1 MKTTTAFYTLLAL
14 ILLTACENP
23 IAFKTIVHEDGSLD
37 KTIVLEKTRKDN
49 ADQNYFG
56 VNQQSGW
63 TVEITE
69 DESEKDD
76 HKYRIAFSKHFNSVD
91 DVNSELDRPADTL
104 FQIHSTFEKK
114 FRWFY
119 TYIHYTETIRPI
131 NRFTLT
137 PVENFFN
144 QEDFAFIDRL
154 PGEGTAIS
162 KADSVYLEV
171 LNEKISDRFVK
182 MALFD
187 EANNMIKAVI
197 AKNNIDKRWL
207 DTLDQNKEL
216 IYRIID
222 DPKSEN
228 NIPAQIADTLGI
240 PLDKDQAGKDFE
252 ALSKKFESRLNFMS
266 YAYDGGK
273 YVNEI
278 HLPWEIIH
286 SNADSVVQ
294 NVAVWK
300 PLAVKFALRDYTMY
314 AECRQMNVWAVLVSV
329 GIGLLT
335 VVLFVKEIRVVKVF
349 PDKKA

>member
-1 MKTTTAFYTLLAL
+1 MKATTIFHTLLAL

-37 KTIVLEKTRKDN
+37 KTIVLEKTGKDK
-49 ADQNYFG
+49 AEQNYFG
-56 VNQQSGW
+56 INEQSGW
-63 TVEITE
+63 TTEITE
-69 DESEKDD
+69 DKSEKDD
-76 HKYRIAFSKHFNSVD
+76 NKYRIAFSKHFSSVD
-91 DVNSELDRPADTL
+91 DVNNELDWQADTL
-104 FQIHSTFEKK
+104 FQIHSTFDKK

-144 QEDFAFIDRL
+144 QEDFAFIERL

-162 KADSVYLEV
+162 KADSIYLEV

-187 EANNMIKAVI
+187 EANNMIKTVI
-197 AKNNIDKRWL
+197 AKNNLDKRWL

-286 SNADSVVQ
+286 TNADSVVQ

-300 PLAVKFALRDYTMY
+300 PLAVKFALREYTMY
-314 AECRQMNVWAVLVSV
+314 AECRQMNLWAVLVSV
-329 GIGLLT
+329 GIGILT
-335 VVLFVKEIRVVKVF
+335 LWLFI
-349 PDKKA
+349 KKR

>member
-1 MKTTTAFYTLLAL
+1 MKTTTVLYTLIALLAL
-14 ILLTACENP
+14 SACENP

-37 KTIVLEKTRKDN
+37 KTIVLEKAKKDN
-49 ADQNYFG
+49 AGQNYFG
-56 VNQQSGW
+56 INEQSGW
-63 TVEITE
+63 TVAVTE
-69 DESEKDD
+69 ADSGKDD
-76 HKYRIAFSKHFNSVD
+76 HKYRIAFSKHFKSVN
-91 DVNSELDRPADTL
+91 DVNSELDLPVDTA

-131 NRFTLT
+131 NRFSLT

-182 MALFD
+182 MAMFD
-187 EANNMIKAVI
+187 EANDMIKTVI

-207 DTLDQNKEL
+207 DTLDRNKEL
-216 IYRIID
+216 IYRMID
-222 DPKSEN
+222 DPKSDN
-228 NIPAQIADTLGI
+228 NLPGQIADTLGI
-240 PLDKDQAGKDFE
+240 PINRDQALKDFE
-252 ALSKKFESRLNFMS
+252 TLSKKFESRLNFMS

-273 YVNEI
+273 YINEI
-278 HLPWEIIH
+278 HLPWEIINT
-286 SNADSVVQ
+286 NADSVVQ

-300 PLAVKFALRDYTMY
+300 PLATKFALREYTMY
-314 AECRQMNVWAVLVSV
+314 AACRQMNLWAVLVSI
-329 GIGLLT
+329 GIGVLT
-335 VVLFVKEIRVVKVF
+335 LWLFIRKR
-349 PDKKA
+349 

>member
-1 MKTTTAFYTLLAL
+1 MKTTTVLYTLIALLAL
-14 ILLTACENP
+14 SACENP

-37 KTIVLEKTRKDN
+37 KTIVLEKAKKDN
-49 ADQNYFG
+49 AGQNYFG
-56 VNQQSGW
+56 INEQSGW
-63 TVEITE
+63 TVAVTE
-69 DESEKDD
+69 ADSGKDD
-76 HKYRIAFSKHFNSVD
+76 HKYRIAFSKHFKSVN
-91 DVNSELDRPADTL
+91 DVNSELDLPVDTA

-131 NRFTLT
+131 NRFSLT

-182 MALFD
+182 MAMFD
-187 EANNMIKAVI
+187 EANDIIKTVI

-207 DTLDQNKEL
+207 DTLDRNKEL
-216 IYRIID
+216 IYRMID
-222 DPKSEN
+222 DPKSDN
-228 NIPAQIADTLGI
+228 NLPGQIADTLGI
-240 PLDKDQAGKDFE
+240 PINRDQALKDFE
-252 ALSKKFESRLNFMS
+252 TLSKKFESRLNFMS

-273 YVNEI
+273 YINEI
-278 HLPWEIIH
+278 HLPWEIINT
-286 SNADSVVQ
+286 NADSVVQ

-300 PLAVKFALRDYTMY
+300 PLATKFALREYTMY
-314 AECRQMNVWAVLVSV
+314 AACRQMNLWAVLVSI
-329 GIGLLT
+329 GIGVLT
-335 VVLFVKEIRVVKVF
+335 LWLFIRKR
-349 PDKKA
+349 

>member
-1 MKTTTAFYTLLAL
+1 MKTTTVFYILLAL
-14 ILLTACENP
+14 IFLTACENP

-37 KTIVLEKTRKDN
+37 KTIVLEKTKNDYVE
-49 ADQNYFG
+49 QNYFG
-56 VNQQSGW
+56 INEQNGW
-63 TVEITE
+63 TAEVVE

-76 HKYRIAFSKHFNSVD
+76 HKYRLAFSKHFISVAD
-91 DVNSELDRPADTL
+91 INSELDRPVDTL
-104 FQIHSTFEKK
+104 FQIHSTFQKK

-119 TYIHYTETIRPI
+119 TYIYYAETLRPI
-131 NRFTLT
+131 NRFALT
-137 PVENFFN
+137 PIENFFN

-187 EANNMIKAVI
+187 EANDMIKTVI

-216 IYRIID
+216 IYRMID
-222 DPKSEN
+222 NPKSEN
-228 NIPAQIADTLGI
+228 NLPAQIADTLGI
-240 PLDKDQAGKDFE
+240 PLDRDQALKDFE

-273 YVNEI
+273 YVNEV
-278 HLPWEIIH
+278 HLPWEIINT
-286 SNADSVVQ
+286 NADSVVQ

-300 PLAVKFALRDYTMY
+300 PLATKFALREYTMY
-314 AECRQMNVWAVLVSV
+314 AECRQMNLWAVLVS
-329 GIGLLT
+329 IGVVIVT
-335 VVLFVKEIRVVKVF
+335 SVLFLRKPKS
-349 PDKKA
+349 

>member
-1 MKTTTAFYTLLAL
+1 MKTTTIFYTLLTL

-37 KTIVLEKTRKDN
+37 KTIVLEKTGKDK
-49 ADQNYFG
+49 AEQNYFG
-56 VNQQSGW
+56 INKQSGW
-63 TVEITE
+63 IVEITE
-69 DESEKDD
+69 NKSEKEKDND
-76 HKYRIAFSKHFNSVD
+76 KFRIAFSKHFNSVN
-91 DVNSELDRPADTL
+91 DVNNELDRQADTL
-104 FQIHSTFEKK
+104 FQIHSTFDKK

-144 QEDFAFIDRL
+144 QEDFSFIDRL
-154 PGEGTAIS
+154 PGEGTPIS

-171 LNEKISDRFVK
+171 LNEKISSLFVK

-187 EANNMIKAVI
+187 EANHMIKTVI
-197 AKNNIDKRWL
+197 AKNNLDKRWL

-286 SNADSVVQ
+286 TNADSVVQ

-300 PLAVKFALRDYTMY
+300 PLATKFALREYTMY
-314 AECRQMNVWAVLVSV
+314 AECRQMNLWAVLVSV
-329 GIGLLT
+329 GIGILT
-335 VVLFVKEIRVVKVF
+335 LWLFL
-349 PDKKA
+349 KKR

>member
-1 MKTTTAFYTLLAL
+1 MKTTTVFYTLLAL

-23 IAFKTIVHEDGSLD
+23 IALKTIVHEDGSLD
-37 KTIVLEKTRKDN
+37 KTIVLEKTKKDYVE
-49 ADQNYFG
+49 QNYFG
-56 VNQQSGW
+56 IHEQSGW
-63 TVEITE
+63 TVEVTE
-69 DESEKDD
+69 DESGKDD
-76 HKYRIAFSKHFNSVD
+76 HKYRIAFSKHFNSTD
-91 DVNSELDRPADTL
+91 EANDELDRPADTL

-119 TYIHYTETIRPI
+119 TYIHYAETIRPI

-162 KADSVYLEV
+162 KADSIYLEV

-187 EANNMIKAVI
+187 EANNMIKTVI

-240 PLDKDQAGKDFE
+240 PIDKDQAGKDFE

-278 HLPWEIIH
+278 HLPWKIIET
-286 SNADSVVQ
+286 NADSVVQ

-300 PLAVKFALRDYTMY
+300 PLAVKFALREYTMY
-314 AECRQMNVWAVLVSV
+314 AECRQLNLWAVLVSV
-329 GIGLLT
+329 GIGILT
-335 VVLFVKEIRVVKVF
+335 LWLFI
-349 PDKKA
+349 KK

>member
-1 MKTTTAFYTLLAL
+1 MKTTTIFYTLLTL

-37 KTIVLEKTRKDN
+37 KTIVLEKTGKDK
-49 ADQNYFG
+49 AEQNYFG
-56 VNQQSGW
+56 INKQSGW
-63 TVEITE
+63 IVEITE
-69 DESEKDD
+69 NKSEKEKDND
-76 HKYRIAFSKHFNSVD
+76 KFRIAFSKHFNSVN
-91 DVNSELDRPADTL
+91 DVNNELDRQADTL
-104 FQIHSTFEKK
+104 FQIHSTFDKK

-144 QEDFAFIDRL
+144 QEDFSFIDRL
-154 PGEGTAIS
+154 PGEGTPIS

-171 LNEKISDRFVK
+171 LNEKISSLFVK

-187 EANNMIKAVI
+187 EANHMIKTVI
-197 AKNNIDKRWL
+197 AKNHLDKRWL

-286 SNADSVVQ
+286 TNADSVVQ

-300 PLAVKFALRDYTMY
+300 PLATKFALREYTMY
-314 AECRQMNVWAVLVSV
+314 AECRQMNLWAVLVSV
-329 GIGLLT
+329 GIGILT
-335 VVLFVKEIRVVKVF
+335 LWLFL
-349 PDKKA
+349 KKR

>member
-1 MKTTTAFYTLLAL
+1 MKTTTVLYTLLAL
-14 ILLTACENP
+14 LALTACENP

-37 KTIVLEKTRKDN
+37 KTIVLEKTKKDN

-56 VNQQSGW
+56 VNEQNGW

-76 HKYRIAFSKHFNSVD
+76 RKYRIAFSKHFNSVD
-91 DVNSELDRPADTL
+91 DVNRELDRPADTL
-104 FQIHSTFEKK
+104 FQIHSTFHKK

-119 TYIHYTETIRPI
+119 TYIYYAETIRPI

-137 PVENFFN
+137 PIEDFFN
-144 QEDFAFIDRL
+144 QEDFAFINRL

-182 MALFD
+182 MAMFD
-187 EANNMIKAVI
+187 EANDMIKTVI
-197 AKNNIDKRWL
+197 AKNNLDKRWL

-222 DPKSEN
+222 DPQSEN

-240 PLDKDQAGKDFE
+240 PIDKDQARKDFE
-252 ALSKKFESRLNFMS
+252 ALSKKFESELNFMS

-273 YVNEI
+273 YLNEI
-278 HLPWEIIH
+278 HLPWEIINT
-286 SNADSVVQ
+286 NADSVAQ

-300 PLAVKFALRDYTMY
+300 PLATKFALSEYTMY
-314 AECRQMNVWAVLVSV
+314 AECRQMNLWAVLVSV
-329 GIGLLT
+329 GIGVLSIW
-335 VVLFVKEIRVVKVF
+335 LFVR
-349 PDKKA
+349 KK

>member
-1 MKTTTAFYTLLAL
+1 MKTTTVFYTLLAL

-37 KTIVLEKTRKDN
+37 KTIVLEKTEKDK

-56 VNQQSGW
+56 INEQSGW
-63 TVEITE
+63 TIEITE
-69 DESEKDD
+69 NESEKDND
-76 HKYRIAFSKHFNSVD
+76 KFRIAFSKHFNSVD

-119 TYIHYTETIRPI
+119 THIYYAETIRPI

-144 QEDFAFIDRL
+144 QEDFAFIERL
-154 PGEGTAIS
+154 PGEGTPIS

-171 LNEKISDRFVK
+171 LSEKISDRFVK
-182 MALFD
+182 MAMFD
-187 EANNMIKAVI
+187 EANNMIKTVI
-197 AKNNIDKRWL
+197 AKNNLDKRWL

-240 PLDKDQAGKDFE
+240 PLDKDQALKDFE

-278 HLPWEIIH
+278 HLPWEIINT
-286 SNADSVVQ
+286 NADSVVQ

-300 PLAVKFALRDYTMY
+300 PLATKFALREYTMY
-314 AECRQMNVWAVLVSV
+314 AECRQMNLWAVLVSI

-335 VVLFVKEIRVVKVF
+335 VWLFMR
-349 PDKKA
+349 KK